1 PLPHQLAN
9 RSQAHLLA
17 PLAKLSFVAETHEV
31 LSAISRWYSPLEG
44 RYPRVTHPSATPSR
58 LRERAFD
65 LHVLG
70 TPPAFILSQDQTRHS
85 NGAFFI
91 CTRPTRERDMIVT
104 LSAQEPS
111 SCTVIIS
118 AIWALGK
125 VPDSDSALTGN

>member
-44 RYPRVTHPSATPSR
+44 RYPRDTHPSATPSR

-70 TPPAFILSQDQTRHS
+70 TPPAFILSQDQTRHP
-85 NGAFFI
+85 NVLYEIPLQRFMFF
-91 CTRPTRERDMIVT
+91 CYPVT
-104 LSAQEPS
+104 SPS
-111 SCTVIIS
+111 R
-118 AIWALGK
+118 
-125 VPDSDSALTGN
+125 N